1 MKYDMAGKKD
11 IKISLKRLNMLL
23 YFS

>member
-11 IKISLKRLNMLL
+11 ITISLKRLNMLL